1 MFSNLKKIAKN
12 LVLYG
17 SVWEKEDFLTAIYVY
32 VCMVTVFAVET
43 KQSLLDSNPASN
55 LRDTLDQLEFEVSDK
70 EEVALVMTVLYYV
83 DL

>member
-1 MFSNLKKIAKN
+1 MVVCEKKRIFSLP
-12 LVLYG
+12 
-17 SVWEKEDFLTAIYVY
+17 FMC